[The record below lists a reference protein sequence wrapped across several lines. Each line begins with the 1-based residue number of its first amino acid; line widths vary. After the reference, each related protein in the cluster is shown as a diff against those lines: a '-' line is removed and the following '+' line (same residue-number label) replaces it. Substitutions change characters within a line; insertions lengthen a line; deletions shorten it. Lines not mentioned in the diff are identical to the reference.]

1 MSKIYWAIIFKNN
14 WPVKKKKSNPAP
26 RQIYVTKKLRAR
38 KEKNVVINQ
47 GKEKEQA
54 KAVMQRDW
62 FAQGSNVWFNS
73 KAANTLAWMRL

>member
-1 MSKIYWAIIFKNN
+1 M
-14 WPVKKKKSNPAP
+14 
-26 RQIYVTKKLRAR
+26 TKKLRAR
-38 KEKNVVINQ
+38 TEKNVVINQ

-73 KAANTLAWMRL
+73 KAANMLPWMRLES